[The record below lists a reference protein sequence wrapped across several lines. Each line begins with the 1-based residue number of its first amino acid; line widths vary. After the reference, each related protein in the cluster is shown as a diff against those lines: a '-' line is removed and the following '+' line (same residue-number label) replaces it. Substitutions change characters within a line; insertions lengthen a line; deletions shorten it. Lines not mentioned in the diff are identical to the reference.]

1 MRSARNGSTVST
13 TSAKGSSEAPAPP
26 AWLRRLWERM
36 IAAYPHRWAPTM
48 GESPQHPATLPDG
61 SPHPYAGQLTV
72 AGDTWARG
80 LAGMTG
86 EQMARGLE
94 SCVNSGKEWPPS
106 LTEFKMRALDIP
118 SFAEVA
124 ADSARENARRM
135 PFTLAVFQR
144 IDPWSYRHAPELVAE
159 KLLKRAYDDTVEA
172 VMRGEPLPEPL
183 PEVEHKP
190 APPKPS
196 NPDVARTAIEQ
207 IRAMLRPPAADE
219 TPPETP
225 A

>member
-1 MRSARNGSTVST
+1 
-13 TSAKGSSEAPAPP
+13 
-26 AWLRRLWERM
+26 
-36 IAAYPHRWAPTM
+36 M

-61 SPHPYAGQLTV
+61 SPHPQAGQLTV

-80 LAGMTG
+80 LAGLSG

-94 SCVNSGKEWPPS
+94 ACINSGKEWPPS

-124 ADSARENARRM
+124 TDSTRKNERRM

-172 VMRGEPLPEPL
+172 VMNGEPLPAPL
-183 PEVEHKP
+183 PEITSEP
-190 APPKPS
+190 AAPKARSPE
-196 NPDVARTAIEQ
+196 VARAAIDQ
-207 IRAMLRPPAADE
+207 IRGMLRPPADDA